1 MGQCVALFAKSD
13 RPLRHFVKPI
23 PQDSTSVRRRIP
35 VSAIAAAPTSN
46 VRRETDMQ
54 PTRRVQGGSGAAAY
68 VSHAAISR
76 ASLDSRQCS
85 ILCSYANAAL
95 GLTECDWPPTLR
107 RSLNEFLRV
116 RIRC

>member
-1 MGQCVALFAKSD
+1 VYAAASLC
-13 RPLRHFVKPI
+13 RPLQP
-23 PQDSTSVRRRIP
+23 RRR
-35 VSAIAAAPTSN
+35 VTFD
-46 VRRETDMQ
+46 VKQTCK

-95 GLTECDWPPTLR
+95 GLTECDWPPTLL
-107 RSLNEFLRV
+107 SEFLRG